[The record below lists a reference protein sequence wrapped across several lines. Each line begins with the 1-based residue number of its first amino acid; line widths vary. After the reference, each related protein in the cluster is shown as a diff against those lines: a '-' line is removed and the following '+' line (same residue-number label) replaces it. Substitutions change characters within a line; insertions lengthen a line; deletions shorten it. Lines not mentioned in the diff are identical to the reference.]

1 MQNANENQY
10 EWINFD
16 VPDVNRGSGR
26 KDDVPIIIRNIQSK
40 KRKFTISID
49 VVFDEKDPL
58 IEWFFALDTGKT
70 KDYTLSPNDNLTI
83 TEDFE
88 LDSHQSK
95 KIIFTVTTP
104 KGGYMGDKA
113 TMNVKIDSEDGVH
126 SLTKS
131 FTVTISPII
140 VALKTTLGNE
150 IAVSRDLVN
159 RAQRDK
165 EERMEHNP
173 NAISEILAVMSPF
186 EVKGYVFVEAMHSDR
201 IAYIARGI
209 RGFKGIVQGDIDL
222 EEIVHYLTPKPAV
235 TGLEIGAF
243 VELIDGPFKGEK
255 AKITF
260 IDAGKEEVTVQL
272 IESMVPIPVTVKA
285 EAIRMLDKK

>member
-1 MQNANENQY
+1 MQNANENQF
-10 EWINFD
+10 EWISFD
-16 VPDVNRGSGR
+16 VTDFKKGSGR
-26 KDDVPIIIRNIQSK
+26 KEDVAILLRNIQSK
-40 KRKFTISID
+40 KRKFSINISIE
-49 VVFDEKDPL
+49 FEQKDPL
-58 IEWFFALDTGKT
+58 IEWFISLDTGKS
-70 KDYTLSPNDNLTI
+70 KDFTVSPNDNSPI
-83 TEDFE
+83 NEEIE
-88 LDSHQSK
+88 LDGNQTK
-95 KIIFTVTTP
+95 KIMLSITTP
-104 KGGYMGDKA
+104 KGGYMADKA
-113 TMNVKIDSEDGVH
+113 TLSVEINSEDGVH
-126 SLTKS
+126 SLSKVFS
-131 FTVTISPII
+131 VTISPII

-150 IAVSRDLVN
+150 VQVSRDLVN

-165 EERMEHNP
+165 DERIETNP
-173 NAISEILAVMSPF
+173 NAVSEVLAVIAPF
-186 EVKGYVFVEAMHSDR
+186 EVKGYVFIEAIHSDR

-235 TGLEIGAF
+235 TGLEVGAF

-272 IESMVPIPVTVKA
+272 IESMVPIPVTVRA

>member
-1 MQNANENQY
+1 MQNANENQF
-10 EWINFD
+10 EWISFEASD
-16 VPDVNRGSGR
+16 MKKGSGR
-26 KDDVPIIIRNIQSK
+26 REDMQMLIRNIQSK
-40 KRKFTISID
+40 KRKFMIK
-49 VVFDEKDPL
+49 VNVGFEQRDPL
-58 IEWFFALDTGKT
+58 IEWFITLDTGKA
-70 KDYTLSPNDNLTI
+70 KEYTVSPSDNSPI
-83 TEDFE
+83 SEEVE
-88 LDSHQSK
+88 LDAHQTK
-95 KIIFTVTTP
+95 KYMLSVTAP

-113 TMNVKIDSEDGVH
+113 LITLSVESEDGIH
-126 SLTKS
+126 SFDKKFS
-131 FTVTISPII
+131 VTISPII
-140 VALKTTLGNE
+140 VALKTTVGNE
-150 IAVSRDLVN
+150 IPVSRDLVN

-165 EERMEHNP
+165 EERMETNP
-173 NAISEILAVMSPF
+173 NAVSEILAVMAPF

-209 RGFKGIVQGDIDL
+209 RGFKGVVQGDIDL

-272 IESMVPIPVTVKA
+272 IESMVPIPVTVRA

>member
-1 MQNANENQY
+1 MQNANENQF
-10 EWINFD
+10 EWIDLEVSDFSM
-16 VPDVNRGSGR
+16 GSGR
-26 KDDVPIIIRNIQSK
+26 RHEVPIRLKNIQSK
-40 KRKFTISID
+40 KRKFS
-49 VVFDEKDPL
+49 VGVKVSFEQRDPL
-58 IEWFFALDTGKT
+58 IEWFLSLDSGKN
-70 KDYTLSPNDNLTI
+70 KDYTVSPNDNASI
-83 TEDFE
+83 SEDLE
-88 LDSHQSK
+88 IDGNQSRK
-95 KIIFTVTTP
+95 VAFSITTP
-104 KGGYMGDKA
+104 KGGYMGDKMRV
-113 TMNVKIDSEDGVH
+113 TLHVESEDGIH
-126 SLTKS
+126 SLAKEFAVS
-131 FTVTISPII
+131 ISPII
-140 VALKTTLGNE
+140 VALKTTVGNE
-150 IAVSRDLVN
+150 IPVSRDLVN

-165 EERMEHNP
+165 EERMEYNP
-173 NAISEILAVMSPF
+173 NAVSEVLAVMAPF

-235 TGLEIGAF
+235 TGLEVGAF

-272 IESMVPIPVTVKA
+272 IESMVPIPVTVRA

>member
-1 MQNANENQY
+1 MQNANENQF
-10 EWINFD
+10 EWIELNVADFSK
-16 VPDVNRGSGR
+16 GSGR
-26 KDDVPIIIRNIQSK
+26 KQEIPIRLKNIQSK
-40 KRKFTISID
+40 KRKFTVD
-49 VVFDEKDPL
+49 VKVEFHQRDPL
-58 IEWFFALDTGKT
+58 IEWFFSLDSGKN
-70 KDYTLSPNDNLTI
+70 KDFTVSPNDNASI
-83 TEDFE
+83 TEE
-88 LDSHQSK
+88 LEIDGNQSRRV
-95 KIIFTVTTP
+95 TLSVTTP
-104 KGGYMGDKA
+104 KGGYMGDRIGV
-113 TMNVKIDSEDGVH
+113 TVHVSSEDQIHNLV
-126 SLTKS
+126 KE
-131 FTVTISPII
+131 FNVTISPII
-140 VALKTTLGNE
+140 VALKTTVGNE
-150 IAVSRDLVN
+150 IQVSRDLVN

-165 EERMEHNP
+165 EERMEYNP
-173 NAISEILAVMSPF
+173 NAVSEVLAVMAPF

-235 TGLEIGAF
+235 TGLEVGAF

-272 IESMVPIPVTVKA
+272 IESMVPIPVTVRA

>member
-1 MQNANENQY
+1 MQNANENQF
-10 EWINFD
+10 EWISFD
-16 VPDVNRGSGR
+16 VADLKKGSGR
-26 KDDVPIIIRNIQSK
+26 KEDIPILLRNIQSK
-40 KRKFTISID
+40 KRKFTINIS
-49 VVFDEKDPL
+49 VSFDQKDPL
-58 IEWFFALDTGKT
+58 IEWFVSLDAGKLKEFT
-70 KDYTLSPNDNLTI
+70 ASPNDNAPI
-83 TEDFE
+83 EEDME
-88 LDSHQSK
+88 LDGNQTR
-95 KIIFTVTTP
+95 KIMLAVTTP
-104 KGGYMGDKA
+104 KGGYMGDKV
-113 TMNVKIDSEDGVH
+113 TLSVDIHSEDGIH
-126 SLTKS
+126 ALNKIFS
-131 FTVTISPII
+131 VTISPII

-150 IAVSRDLVN
+150 VQVSRDLVN
-159 RAQRDK
+159 RAQHDK
-165 EERMEHNP
+165 EERLETNP
-173 NAISEILAVMSPF
+173 NAVSEVLAVIAPH
-186 EVKGYVFVEAMHSDR
+186 EVKGYAFVEAMHSDR

-272 IESMVPIPVTVKA
+272 IESMVPIPVTVRA

>member
-1 MQNANENQY
+1 MQNADENQF

-16 VPDVNRGSGR
+16 VSDVKRGSGR
-26 KDDVPIIIRNIQSK
+26 KDDIPILLRNIQSK
-40 KRKFTISID
+40 KRKFKINIK
-49 VVFDEKDPL
+49 VNFEEKDSL
-58 IEWFFALDTGKT
+58 IEWFLTLDMGKA
-70 KDYTLSPNDNLTI
+70 KDFTFSPSDNPPI
-83 TEDFE
+83 NEEVE
-88 LDSHQSK
+88 LDAHQTK
-95 KIIFTVTTP
+95 KIILTVTTP

-113 TMNVKIDSEDGVH
+113 TLTVKVDSEDGIH
-126 SLTKS
+126 SLTRTFS
-131 FTVTISPII
+131 VTISPII
-140 VALKTTLGNE
+140 VALKTTVGNE
-150 IAVSRDLVN
+150 IPVSRDLVN

-165 EERMEHNP
+165 EERMETNP

>member
-16 VPDVNRGSGR
+16 VSDVNRGSGR
-26 KDDVPIIIRNIQSK
+26 KDEVPIIVRNIQSK
-40 KRKFTISID
+40 KRKFTITVD
-49 VVFDEKDPL
+49 VNFEEKDPL

-70 KDYTLSPNDNLTI
+70 KDYTMSPNDNAQMK
-83 TEDFE
+83 EEFE
-88 LDSHQSK
+88 LDAHQSK
-95 KIIFTVTTP
+95 KVIFTVTTP

-113 TMNVKIDSEDGVH
+113 TMAVKVESEDGIH
-126 SLTKS
+126 SINKS
-131 FTVTISPII
+131 FTITISPII

-150 IAVSRDLVN
+150 ITVSRDLVN

-165 EERMEHNP
+165 EERMETNP